1 MKNIPLLLVTLIG
14 SFVLLIVIV
23 LAFSKMANQPVD
35 PAVVM
40 GQKTLIKGKSD
51 AKVTIVEF
59 SDFQCPACSVAA
71 PLVEKILSKN
81 ENVQVIY
88 RYFPLVSIHEH
99 AQAASEA
106 SFAAYQLG
114 KFWEYH
120 TILFEKQNEWSVEK
134 DPKQKFIEYA
144 VSLGINKD
152 EFTKKLNDSKA
163 EADKAIAK
171 DIQDGTTLGIAGTPS
186 FFVNGIKT
194 EVPDLE
200 SAVEKSLAK

>member
-35 PAVVM
+35 LAVVM
-40 GQKTLIKGKSD
+40 GPKTLIKGKSD

-59 SDFQCPACSVAA
+59 SDFQCPACSAAA

-106 SFAAYQLG
+106 SFAAHQFG

-134 DPKQKFIEYA
+134 DPKQKFIDYA

-163 EADKAIAK
+163 DADKVIAK
-171 DIQDGTTLGIAGTPS
+171 DVQDGTTLGIAGTPS
-186 FFVNGIKT
+186 FFVNGVKT